1 MVGVARKVQVS
12 PSEVNATENGGE
24 RNELITVMEEMEV
37 REEEMAEGDELVEED
52 CAKAEGGGAREVHV
66 GTGRHRDLNS
76 GGAARRN
83 NDSLMPVMDSVS

>member
-52 CAKAEGGGAREVHV
+52 CAKAEGGGLGRSMLALEDTEILTQEAQPG
-66 GTGRHRDLNS
+66 GTTTH
-76 GGAARRN
+76 
-83 NDSLMPVMDSVS
+83 